1 MKALRP
7 HRFPPLA
14 QLHAV
19 APVGQ
24 TGAQLQA
31 SLAQGFQ
38 EGLAKGYDEG
48 YASGLQS
55 GQAEARQAARAEG
68 HAEGLAAGREK
79 AREQLTQPLA
89 AVDALVE
96 HLQQLQH
103 DYQAAVRREVVELV
117 ERVARQVIR
126 AELTLR
132 PAQLLALVDET
143 LAAMPPSRD
152 GVEVF
157 LNPDDL
163 RRLQD
168 LTHTTARSRSDQWQ
182 FQPDASLAVGE
193 CRVIA
198 GGREADAGCGQRL
211 AACIDQVRGQL
222 AGEGEGLHSAVDFAA
237 PTAPVE
243 APAEPAPAPVITP
256 EPVPAVALAVPEVQ
270 AAVVETEPVAEEATE
285 PAEPVAKPKRS
296 RAKKATTAEPAAG
309 DAKEAA

>member
-68 HAEGLAAGREK
+68 HAEGLAAGREQ

-168 LTHTTARSRSDQWQ
+168 LTHTTARSRSDKWQ

-237 PTAPVE
+237 PTAP
-243 APAEPAPAPVITP
+243 APVITP
-256 EPVPAVALAVPEVQ
+256 EPVPAVALVVPEVQ
-270 AAVVETEPVAEEATE
+270 AAVAEPEPEPEPVVTEAAE